1 MRLDGSP
8 LLVIIG
14 KPSMQTASRI
24 LIPSSV
30 IVGLACLPAVTQSNP
45 PVANTL
51 EGPPVLW
58 RDPTNIGS
66 RDLYFGPGGKRHQP
80 VGPFYFEKEVT
91 TGSQPKFDV
100 IDAAGVRWNV
110 KLGLEAQPET
120 AASRLLWAAGYFSNE
135 DYYLPTF
142 EVRDLPHLHRGSSH
156 VTSDGLVH
164 GARLKRRPKDEV
176 KIGPWKWAECPFF
189 GTREWYGLRVMM
201 ALMNNWDVKD
211 QNNVIYQVKGDHPE
225 QRYLVSDLGASFGPV
240 SLSRSLK
247 GHFEAYRESRWI
259 RSVSQDYVDFN
270 VPSPPTGAYWI
281 ALPLRV
287 ERVGLD
293 WFGRHIPREDCR
305 WIGNLLSHLSLS
317 QIQDAF
323 RAADYS
329 PGEIQGFSAIVEQR
343 IRELQTM

>member
-100 IDAAGVRWNV
+100 I
-110 KLGLEAQPET
+110 
-120 AASRLLWAAGYFSNE
+120 
-135 DYYLPTF
+135 
-142 EVRDLPHLHRGSSH
+142 
-156 VTSDGLVH
+156 
-164 GARLKRRPKDEV
+164 
-176 KIGPWKWAECPFF
+176 
-189 GTREWYGLRVMM
+189 
-201 ALMNNWDVKD
+201 
-211 QNNVIYQVKGDHPE
+211 
-225 QRYLVSDLGASFGPV
+225 
-240 SLSRSLK
+240 
-247 GHFEAYRESRWI
+247 
-259 RSVSQDYVDFN
+259 
-270 VPSPPTGAYWI
+270 
-281 ALPLRV
+281 
-287 ERVGLD
+287 
-293 WFGRHIPREDCR
+293 
-305 WIGNLLSHLSLS
+305 
-317 QIQDAF
+317 
-323 RAADYS
+323 
-329 PGEIQGFSAIVEQR
+329 
-343 IRELQTM
+343 